1 MPDIPADE
9 NSRQVRQ
16 ALSLLLEAIE
26 RLRDARDLMDEA
38 AEALPDTAVSLAASL
53 SAYES
58 VIEALRQPLK
68 AIAEWTDTK
77 AELEY
82 SRHSP
87 LNLSERKPR

>member
-1 MPDIPADE
+1 M
-9 NSRQVRQ
+9 
-16 ALSLLLEAIE
+16 
-26 RLRDARDLMDEA
+26 
-38 AEALPDTAVSLAASL
+38 SLAASL